1 MAQNFVTKIAEL
13 PIASDRAKAD
23 IAGNVI
29 ADTYATK
36 TESGKVSTSE
46 GATPDYLGNV
56 LKAGD
61 GISLIESDGAITAKA
76 KIRII
81 TWRSTVSF
89 SELYNDLVNGD
100 TVLFMK
106 YNSQLYP
113 MAYFDKSSI
122 TFFGHDVSSA
132 SQSKVRILK
141 MNSDNSWSEGALF
154 FVPRGST
161 MGRSFQGC
169 SSYDNKTL
177 TAKSTDYWTGYWV
190 PIVSIP
196 IRRFL
201 ISLSIYD
208 RTSAYNT
215 SYCLDLMGID
225 KDCLTVSYSCLN
237 PENDCLRIWKD
248 SSNWYIGFDGSAL
261 SKDEHDFSYIA
272 TSPYIFY
279 TEVVSNETRVDPS
292 TVSISGIRLQ
302 KPPANVTPDW
312 DQTAPSTTSDET
324 ELNPEQG
331 STELS

>member
-1 MAQNFVTKIAEL
+1 MTKFVDKIDNKSLA
-13 PIASDRAKAD
+13 AARAYSDWS
-23 IAGNVI
+23 GNAI

-36 TESGKVSTSE
+36 TEGAKVSVSE
-46 GATPDYLGNV
+46 GSTPDYLGNV

-61 GISLIESDGAITAKA
+61 GISLIEADGAITAKA

-81 TWRSTVSF
+81 TWRSEVSF
-89 SELYNDLVNGD
+89 SELYNDIVKGD

-113 MAYFDKSSI
+113 MANYTNTDI
-122 TFFGHDVSSA
+122 TFLGHDTTSTFHAKMRFLVLRSNGTWSESALYFAPLDRSA
-132 SQSKVRILK
+132 SH
-141 MNSDNSWSEGALF
+141 F
-154 FVPRGST
+154 FRGLPA
-161 MGRSFQGC
+161 
-169 SSYDNKTL
+169 YDNKTL

-196 IRRFL
+196 IGRFV
-201 ISLSIYD
+201 INMTIYD
-208 RTSAYNT
+208 STSEYNT

-225 KDCLTVSYSCLN
+225 TDWLTVSYSCLN

-261 SKDEHDFSYIA
+261 SKSQHIFQYYA
-272 TSPYIFY
+272 TSPIAL
-279 TEVVSNETRVDPS
+279 TANTISNETRVDPS

>member
-1 MAQNFVTKIAEL
+1 MTKFVDKIDNKSLA
-13 PIASDRAKAD
+13 AARAYSDWS
-23 IAGNVI
+23 GNAI

-36 TESGKVSTSE
+36 TEGAKVSVSE
-46 GATPDYLGNV
+46 GSTPDYLGNV

-81 TWRSTVSF
+81 TWRSEVSF

-122 TFFGHDVSSA
+122 TFFGHDVSSQ
-132 SQSKVRILK
+132 SHSKVRVLK
-141 MNSDNSWSEGALF
+141 MKSDNSWTESALF
-154 FVPRGST
+154 FSPRSST

-169 SSYDNKTL
+169 PSYDNMTL

-272 TSPYIFY
+272 TSPYTFF
-279 TEVVSNETRVDPS
+279 TEIISDETRVDPS

-312 DQTAPSTTSDET
+312 DQTALSTTSDET

-331 STELS
+331 STELT

>member
-1 MAQNFVTKIAEL
+1 MAQDFVTKIHDL

-36 TESGKVSTSE
+36 TESAKVSTSE

-81 TWRSTVSF
+81 TWRSTISF

-100 TVLFMK
+100 TVLFVK

-113 MAYFDKSSI
+113 MADFTNKRI
-122 TFFGHDVSSA
+122 TFFGHDINSSYHA
-132 SQSKVRILK
+132 KTRILE
-141 MNSDNSWSEGALF
+141 MNSDGSWAESALF
-154 FVPRGST
+154 YSPHDS
-161 MGRSFQGC
+161 MAGRSFTGLPA
-169 SSYDNKTL
+169 YGTKTL
-177 TAKSTDYWTGYWV
+177 TEKSTDYWTGYWV

-196 IRRFL
+196 IGRFV
-201 ISLSIYD
+201 INMTICDS
-208 RTSAYNT
+208 TSAYNT

-225 KDCLTVSYSCLN
+225 TNWLTVSYSCLN
-237 PENDCLRIWKD
+237 TENDCLRIWKD

-261 SKDEHDFSYIA
+261 SKSPHNFAYIA
-272 TSPYIFY
+272 TAPTTFIIETISA
-279 TEVVSNETRVDPS
+279 ETRVDPS

-312 DQTAPSTTSDET
+312 EQTAPSTTSDET
-324 ELNPEQG
+324 ELNPAQG